1 MVILDTSIWI
11 EFFKTNNPYFDQVA
25 YLIDQNE
32 IIGLSCI
39 FGELLQGAKGNRE
52 KNLIHDFWSAIPQ
65 INENELFIR
74 AGLESCR
81 KKWLS
86 KGVGII
92 DSAIIVAARESSSF
106 VWTLDKKL
114 SRLLIKE
121 EKYQS

>member
-11 EFFKTNNPYFDQVA
+11 EFFKGNDPYFDQVSF
-25 YLIDQNE
+25 LIDQNE
-32 IIGLSCI
+32 VIGLSYV

-52 KNLIHDFWSAIPQ
+52 NNLIHDFWSAIPK
-65 INENELFIR
+65 ISETELFIR

-81 KKWLS
+81 KKWLG

-92 DSAIIVAARESSSF
+92 DAAIIVAARESSSF

-114 SRLLIKE
+114 SRLLTKE
-121 EKYQS
+121 EKYFS